1 MFLVNSAIFGFA
13 ILIYIGSFMY
23 SLISPGNDTWP
34 FTFDTIP
41 IFLNN
46 SDLNEKE
53 IDYGPFSIEVE
64 YIIADVV
71 ISGNT
76 HSHFNTYLI
85 LFLIQL
91 LELSVYCF
99 CSFLASKL
107 FKNLSQEFYFI
118 PINYVLLNKIGWIL
132 IISSFLFIVISFL
145 PGQFLFSKT
154 SYKGFYIES
163 LEFLNKVNVTA
174 GISCLIFASILKLG
188 NKIYEEQKLTV

>member
-1 MFLVNSAIFGFA
+1 MFLVNSIIFGFA
-13 ILIYIGSFMY
+13 ILIYIGGFMY
-23 SLISPGNDTWP
+23 PLISSGNDTWP

-41 IFLNN
+41 ILLSNN
-46 SDLNEKE
+46 DVNEIE
-53 IDYGPFSIEVE
+53 YGPFSIEVE

-76 HSHFNTYLI
+76 YSNINTYLI

-91 LELSVYCF
+91 IELSVYCF
-99 CSFLASKL
+99 CSFFASKL
-107 FKNLSQEFYFI
+107 FKNLSQEFYFV
-118 PINYVLLNKIGWIL
+118 PINSALLNKIGWIL
-132 IISSFLFIVISFL
+132 IVSSILFVGISFL
-145 PGQFLFSKT
+145 PGEFLFGNT